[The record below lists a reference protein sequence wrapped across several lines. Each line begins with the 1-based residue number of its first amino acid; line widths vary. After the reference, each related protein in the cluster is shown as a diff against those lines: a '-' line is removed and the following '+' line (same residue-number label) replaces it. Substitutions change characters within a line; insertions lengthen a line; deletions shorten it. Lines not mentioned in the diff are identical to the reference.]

1 MSAKTTHCIGRIEL
15 RIRFDEDGKA
25 VDWEVVAE
33 TNGRQSTGAIE
44 LLSKASEG
52 ARAAIDREWQP
63 LPASPE
69 VEG

>member
-44 LLSKASEG
+44 LLSIASEG

-63 LPASPE
+63 LPAPPE